1 MLRNR
6 RVLWA
11 GFGICLL
18 SLALVRSLSAQAPK
32 TAAVSVKILN
42 WEESLE
48 IVKKNKGKIVV
59 MDVWSTSCDP
69 CMKEFPNL
77 VKLHQ
82 AHGKDVACISVSTD
96 YAGSKNK
103 PPEYYRERVL
113 KFLQEQEAGFDNV
126 LLNVPSDELFE
137 KIELSSIPAVYVF
150 GRDGKL
156 VKRFDSESAENL
168 KTNEE
173 AFTYADV
180 NKVVQGL
187 LKAKKK

>member
-1 MLRNR
+1 MLRYR
-6 RVLWA
+6 SALWA

-18 SLALVRSLSAQAPK
+18 GLAVARTLPAEDPK
-32 TAAVSVKILN
+32 PSTVAVKILN
-42 WEESLE
+42 WDETQE
-48 IVKKNKGKIVV
+48 IVKKHKGKIVV
-59 MDVWSTSCDP
+59 LDVWSTSCDP

-77 VKLHQ
+77 VKLHK
-82 AHGKDVACISVSTD
+82 AHGKDVICMSASTD

-103 PPEYYRERVL
+103 PPEYYKERVL
-113 KFLQEQEAGFDNV
+113 KFLQEQDATFDNV

-137 KIELSSIPAVYVF
+137 KIDLSSIPAVYVY

-180 NKVVQGL
+180 NKVVDGL

>member
-1 MLRNR
+1 MLRYR
-6 RVLWA
+6 SALWV

-18 SLALVRSLSAQAPK
+18 GLAVVRTVPAEAPK
-32 TAAVSVKILN
+32 SSAVSLKIMN
-42 WEESLE
+42 WEETQE
-48 IVKKNKGKIVV
+48 IVKKHKGKIVV

-77 VKLHQ
+77 VKLHK
-82 AHGKDVACISVSTD
+82 ANGKDVACISVSAD

-103 PPEYYRERVL
+103 PPEYYKERVL
-113 KFLQEQEAGFDNV
+113 KFLQEQGAGFDNI

-137 KIELSSIPAVYVF
+137 KIELASIPAVYVY

-156 VKRFDSESAENL
+156 VKRFDSESAESL
-168 KTNEE
+168 KAEEE

-180 NKVVQGL
+180 NKVVQDL
-187 LKAKKK
+187 LKGKKK

>member
-1 MLRNR
+1 MLRYR
-6 RVLWA
+6 SALCV

-18 SLALVRSLSAQAPK
+18 SLAAVRTVPAEAPK
-32 TAAVSVKILN
+32 TSAVSLKIMN
-42 WEESLE
+42 WEETQD
-48 IVKKNKGKIVV
+48 IVKKHKGKIVV

-77 VKLHQ
+77 VKLHKT
-82 AHGKDVACISVSTD
+82 HGKDVVCMSVSTD

-113 KFLQEQEAGFDNV
+113 KFLQEQDAGFDNI

-137 KIELSSIPAVYVF
+137 KIELSSIPAVYVY

-168 KTNEE
+168 KTDEE

-187 LKAKKK
+187 LKGKKK